1 MKYIGFTL
9 SLAVLMTAIIGTN
22 MARAADEG
30 LPECPVMGEPI
41 DFSVSAATK
50 DGPVFFCCAGC
61 IKKFEAN
68 PEKYASDVAGQ
79 RKFLA
84 KREKIQVRCPV
95 SGEPVDQKVST
106 EHKGEKVSFCCKDC
120 IDKYTS
126 DPAKYK
132 TALANSYTYQTKC
145 PVMGESIDPK
155 SFSVLSTGQ
164 TVYYCCK
171 GCDKKF
177 LANPAKYAPKLAV
190 QGVTINVEKLSKAG
204 ANGDGHDHD
213 HDHDHGH

>member
-1 MKYIGFTL
+1 M
-9 SLAVLMTAIIGTN
+9 S
-22 MARAADEG
+22 G
-30 LPECPVMGEPI
+30 LRG
-41 DFSVSAATK
+41 
-50 DGPVFFCCAGC
+50 AG
-61 IKKFEAN
+61 
-68 PEKYASDVAGQ
+68 
-79 RKFLA
+79 R
-84 KREKIQVRCPV
+84 PV
-95 SGEPVDQKVST
+95 SIES
-106 EHKGEKVSFCCKDC
+106 EGEKVSFCCKDC

-132 TALANSYTYQTKC
+132 TALANSYSYQTKC

-204 ANGDGHDHD
+204 ANGHDGHDHD